1 MQGFMEDQKFKAMT
15 HATQPEYTAEN
26 DRACINRMK
35 NEELQQWNWN
45 LQRPTTCIQVKT
57 KLRLKSD
64 FFFFTSILLLVCYFA
79 FIIPEQLNLMRG
91 NEHPNVKS
99 CYC

>member
-64 FFFFTSILLLVCYFA
+64 FFFLHPFCYWYAILPLLF
-79 FIIPEQLNLMRG
+79 Q
-91 NEHPNVKS
+91 S
-99 CYC
+99 S